1 MTVRILHFADAH
13 IDIANYGRHDP
24 ETGLPHRVVDF
35 LKALDQIV
43 EAALSGDVDL
53 VIFAGDAYR
62 DRNPQPT
69 FQREWGRR
77 MMRLSEAGIP
87 TLLLVGNHDI
97 APAEKRA
104 HTMQEFNTLGVPH
117 ILVADDAVQFWG
129 PDDLGVPIQL
139 ITLPWVT
146 RSRFLAR
153 HEVGDQTANEVLD
166 RMEDIVA
173 EAIEAHIDSA
183 DPGLPLVLVAHA
195 SVVGAVYGS
204 ERQVMLGHEVM
215 LSSRVIRDQRL
226 DYVALGHI
234 HRHQSVN
241 EHPPAVYPGS
251 IERIDF
257 GEAKEEKGYVLA
269 NVERGR
275 ASWRFVPLE
284 TRPFVDEVA
293 EAREADGFMAEI
305 LGQLPSPDRVRD
317 AICRITVRYPQD
329 LEPLLDEK
337 QIRSALDGAFDI
349 RIKRDRLA
357 GSRSR
362 LPDTVKVEAMS
373 PHELLDLYWD
383 VLELPEEEVE
393 AMRQLAKDVLI
404 AQDTSPI

>member
-43 EAALSGDVDL
+43 EAALGGDVDL

-104 HTMQEFNTLGVPH
+104 HTMQEFKTLAVPH

-275 ASWRFVPLE
+275 ASWRFIPLK

>member
-43 EAALSGDVDL
+43 DAALSGDVDL

-69 FQREWGRR
+69 FQREWGKR
-77 MMRLSEAGIP
+77 MMRLSQAGIP

-104 HTMQEFNTLGVPH
+104 HTMQEFKTLAVPH
-117 ILVADDAVQFWG
+117 VLVADDAVQFWG
-129 PDDLGVPIQL
+129 PDELGVPIQL

-153 HEVGDQTANEVLD
+153 HDVSGQAPNDVLD
-166 RMEDIVA
+166 EMEEIVA
-173 EAIEAHIDSA
+173 RAIEAHIDAA
-183 DPGLPLVLVAHA
+183 DSELPLVLVAHA

-215 LSSRVIRDQRL
+215 LSSRVIRDPRL

-234 HRHQSVN
+234 HRHQEIN
-241 EHPPAVYPGS
+241 KRPPAVYPGS

-257 GEAKEEKGYVLA
+257 GEAKEEKGYVVA
-269 NVERGR
+269 NVDRGR
-275 ASWRFVPLE
+275 TSWQFIPLE
-284 TRPFVDEVA
+284 TRPFIDEVA
-293 EAREADGFMAEI
+293 EAREADGFMADI
-305 LGQLPSPDRVRD
+305 LRQLPSQDRVRD

-337 QIRSALDGAFDI
+337 QIRNALNGAFDI

-357 GSRSR
+357 GNRSR
-362 LPDTVKVEAMS
+362 LPDTVKVETMS

-383 VLELPEEEVE
+383 VLELSEEEADE
-393 AMRQLAKDVLI
+393 MRRLARDVLVN
-404 AQDTSPI
+404 QDSASS

>member
-1 MTVRILHFADAH
+1 MTVHILHFADAH

-24 ETGLPHRVVDF
+24 ETGLPQRVVDF

-43 EAALSGDVDL
+43 DAALHGDVDL

-69 FQREWGRR
+69 FQREWGKR
-77 MMRLSEAGIP
+77 MMQLSQARIP

-104 HTMQEFNTLGVPH
+104 HTMQEFKTLDVPH
-117 ILVADDAVQFWG
+117 IVVADDAVQFWG
-129 PDDLGVPIQL
+129 PGELGVPIQL

-146 RSRFLAR
+146 RSRYLAR
-153 HEVGDQTANEVLD
+153 HDTDGQATGDILD

-173 EAIEAHIDSA
+173 DAIESQIEKA
-183 DPGLPLVLVAHA
+183 DPDLPLVLVAHA

-204 ERQVMLGHEVM
+204 ERQVMLGQEVM
-215 LSSRVIRDQRL
+215 LSSRIVRDTRL

-234 HRHQSVN
+234 HRHQAVN
-241 EHPPAVYPGS
+241 ERPPAVYPGS

-275 ASWRFVPLE
+275 CSWQFVPLQ
-284 TRPFVDEVA
+284 TRPFIDRLVES
-293 EAREADGFMAEI
+293 READTFMARI
-305 LGQLPSPDRVRD
+305 LEQLPSSEAARD

-329 LEPLLDEK
+329 LDPLLDER
-337 QIRSALDGAFDI
+337 QIRSALESAFDV

-357 GSRSR
+357 SSRSR

-373 PHELLDLYWD
+373 PHELLDIYWD
-383 VLELPEEEVE
+383 VIELSDDEAE
-393 AMRQLAKDVLI
+393 AMRELARDVLTTGD
-404 AQDTSPI
+404 ATPS